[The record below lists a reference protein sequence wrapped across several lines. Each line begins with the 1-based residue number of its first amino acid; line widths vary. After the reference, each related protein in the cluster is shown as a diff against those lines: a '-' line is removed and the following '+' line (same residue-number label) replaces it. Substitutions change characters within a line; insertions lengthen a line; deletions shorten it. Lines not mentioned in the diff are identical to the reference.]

1 MVEMSVLEAV
11 KEFDEFAQF
20 LCTDAKMMKDVLT
33 DDNYRVRVDY
43 HDKVMRFEIGFSSDE
58 WHIK

>member
-1 MVEMSVLEAV
+1 MIEMSVLEAV

-33 DDNYRVRVDY
+33 DDNYKVRVEYRDN
-43 HDKVMRFEIGFSSDE
+43 VMRFEIGFSSDE